1 MLYLT
6 LRQYSYIVAV
16 AEEGSLTAAAT
27 VLHVSQPSL
36 SVAITR
42 VEDRLGQ
49 RIFVRGKGTAIAITP
64 FGHRLVEQARHL
76 LLLACDIEKG
86 SEAET
91 PFVLSCFEDIAPW
104 YLAPALE
111 ALKAAFP
118 AMTFRGEEGRFTDLA
133 SGLAEGRADLVIS
146 YDLGFGSEF
155 ERLKLKDVAP
165 VAFVSADHPF
175 AAAGSLE
182 LHQLAGCQLI
192 LFNEDLSM
200 SHMRDLFTQLGLE
213 MQVAHKTTS
222 LEMMRSLAAHGAGV
236 GISYSKPP
244 VDISYDGKP
253 LVTVPITTPQAVAEI
268 VLIWSGLSKTH
279 PQRAE
284 IVDVLAS
291 L

>member
-6 LRQYSYIVAV
+6 LRQYSYVVAV
-16 AEEGSLTAAAT
+16 AETGSLTAAAI

-49 RIFVRGKGTAIAITP
+49 QIFLRGKGTAIVITP
-64 FGHRLVEQARHL
+64 FGHRLVRQARQL
-76 LLLACDIEKG
+76 LQLAHDIETG
-86 SEAET
+86 SESET

-111 ALKAAFP
+111 TLKAAFP
-118 AMTFRGEEGRFTDLA
+118 AMTFRGEEGRFANLISD
-133 SGLAEGRADLVIS
+133 LAEGRSDLAIS
-146 YDLGFGSEF
+146 YDLGFGGDF
-155 ERLKLKDVAP
+155 KRLKLKDVAP

-175 AAAGSLE
+175 AAARTLE
-182 LHQLAGCQLI
+182 LHQLADCQLI
-192 LFNEDLSM
+192 LSTEDLSM
-200 SHMRDLFTQLGLE
+200 AHMQDLFTQLKLE

-268 VLIWSGLSKTH
+268 VLIWTGLSKTH
-279 PQRAE
+279 PQSAE